1 MIACWRKRE
10 GEEKEK
16 RRRRRR
22 ERDGKGREGKEDV
35 MHTRGYQQREGPLRR
50 WEDEE
55 GEDARD
61 RAQIQLEE

>member
-35 MHTRGYQQREGPLRR
+35 MPVGISREKAPYGCGKMK
-50 WEDEE
+50 E